1 MKKTAHDFTR
11 VVLCATITLALL
23 FTVAAS
29 TFDGAQ
35 VENKSTIYI
44 IRHGEKKWLLG
55 CLSKKGEARANA
67 LESIFQQRFK
77 LPNRIFA
84 NFYDDHVDC
93 ERCIETVTP
102 IASSLG
108 LRVNKT
114 FGFNMVLG
122 GNLRASDAFK
132 SSIRSSTTPQTILVA
147 WEHLNIRPLTIA
159 LGVPKEEIPSWKGS
173 DFDTVYILSFNSSA
187 HLMSFNISAEDYHPH

>member
-1 MKKTAHDFTR
+1 MKNTACNFTR
-11 VVLCATITLALL
+11 VIQCVAITLALL
-23 FTVAAS
+23 FTIATS
-29 TFDGAQ
+29 KLDGAK

-55 CLSKKGEARANA
+55 CLSKEGEARANA

-77 LPNRIFA
+77 LPNRVFA

-102 IASSLG
+102 IANKLG
-108 LRVNKT
+108 LPVNSS
-114 FGFNMVLG
+114 FGFNKVLG

-132 SSIRSSTTPQTILVA
+132 SSIRSSTTPQVILVA
-147 WEHLNIRPLTIA
+147 WEHLNIKPLTIA
-159 LGVPKEEIPSWKGS
+159 LGVPKEEIPSWKSS
-173 DFDTVYILSFNSSA
+173 DFDTVYILSFNSSG
-187 HLMSFNISAEDYHPH
+187 HLMSFNISAEDYHPR

>member
-11 VVLCATITLALL
+11 VFLCATITLALL

-77 LPNRIFA
+77 LPNRVFA
-84 NFYDDHVDC
+84 NFEADWSQV
-93 ERCIETVTP
+93 
-102 IASSLG
+102 
-108 LRVNKT
+108 
-114 FGFNMVLG
+114 
-122 GNLRASDAFK
+122 
-132 SSIRSSTTPQTILVA
+132 
-147 WEHLNIRPLTIA
+147 
-159 LGVPKEEIPSWKGS
+159 
-173 DFDTVYILSFNSSA
+173 
-187 HLMSFNISAEDYHPH
+187 